1 MINRTVRIGSF
12 GLGYFVRHKGLFSIR
27 SLELE
32 ARVDGHDAVR
42 VVGVRRALEAH
53 VLHHGLELLL
63 RRELAD
69 ALHQV
74 LKSLTA
80 LLVSGA

>member
-1 MINRTVRIGSF
+1 M
-12 GLGYFVRHKGLFSIR
+12 LHKGFSIR
-27 SLELE
+27 KTRRLELE

-74 LKSLTA
+74 LRIKQA
-80 LLVSGA
+80 AVR